1 MRRRRAAAAIALV
14 AALLAGG
21 AVPAHAARGIPVTT
35 APARAHDFHVSYVRM
50 AVEPRSVTAVVRIFT
65 DDLIRT
71 LVQETKASTVTLG
84 TAAVHAQL
92 ERYLARTMPL
102 RANGRVLAPR
112 VLDSGEDKDMWWIA
126 VSWEAPAPIT
136 ELRFR
141 AAQLFDVFDDQQN
154 IVKLLHAPSKQ
165 ESSFY
170 FAAGGTDERT
180 LRF

>member
-1 MRRRRAAAAIALV
+1 
-14 AALLAGG
+14 
-21 AVPAHAARGIPVTT
+21 
-35 APARAHDFHVSYVRM
+35 M

-71 LVQETKASTVTLG
+71 LVQETKAPRVTLG
-84 TAAVHAQL
+84 TAEVHAQL
-92 ERYLARTMPL
+92 ATYLARTMPL
-102 RANGRVLAPR
+102 RANGRLLVPR
-112 VLDSGEDKDMWWIA
+112 VLDSGEDKDMWWVA

-141 AAQLFDVFDDQQN
+141 VALLFDVFGDQQN
-154 IVKLLHAPSKQ
+154 IVKLLHTPSKQ